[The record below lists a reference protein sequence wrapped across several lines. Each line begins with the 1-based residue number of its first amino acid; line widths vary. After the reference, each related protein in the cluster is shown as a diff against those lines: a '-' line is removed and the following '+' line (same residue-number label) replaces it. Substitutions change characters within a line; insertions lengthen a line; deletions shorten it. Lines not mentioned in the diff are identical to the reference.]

1 MPDLREFLRSE
12 HRQMDLA
19 LTLAAAELGF
29 RCCEKGMNLE
39 ATLAKLI
46 DIYKK
51 ETVQQ

>member
-29 RCCEKGMNLE
+29 RCCEQGMNLQT
-39 ATLAKLI
+39 TLAKLI
-46 DIYKK
+46 EAFKK